1 MNERIVVKKPGDINA
16 LELKQESEPIPQAGQ
31 MKVRILAAG
40 VAFGDVLLRRGIGQ
54 MSFPVTPGY
63 DFVGVVETLGANTT
77 KYTVGESVA
86 GFPITGGYQ
95 QFICLPEAEL
105 IPVPQGLSPNE
116 VVSVILNYTTA
127 YQMLNRVAKLKPGA
141 TALFHGAAGGVG
153 TAMLQ
158 LAKLGGIKLYG
169 TVSAGKM
176 ELVKELGGVPINYQ
190 SNDFVQEI
198 RKLEPNGVDAVFD
211 AVGGQQLNR
220 SYQTLAKNGTLVMFG
235 TSSVV
240 QARNPILGLVATMA
254 RFAFLKLQPNRKR
267 VELYL
272 IPNAKKQ
279 QPEQFQQDVQ
289 TLLTLLKQGKIK
301 PQIAKVLPL
310 REAREAH
317 KLLEAAKV
325 MGKIILE
332 PHSS

>member
-16 LELKQESEPIPQAGQ
+16 LELVEEAEPIPQAGQ
-31 MKVRILAAG
+31 VKVRILAAG
-40 VAFGDVLLRRGIGQ
+40 VAFGDVLLRRGIGH
-54 MSFPVTPGY
+54 MAFPVTPGY
-63 DFVGVVETLGANTT
+63 DFVGVVEALGAGIT
-77 KYTVGESVA
+77 KYTLGEQVA

-95 QFICLPEAEL
+95 QFICLPEADL
-105 IPVPQGLSPNE
+105 IPIPQGLSPND

-127 YQMLNRVAKLKPGA
+127 YQLLNRAAHLRSGD
-141 TALFHGAAGGVG
+141 TALIHGAAGGVG

-158 LAKLGGIKLYG
+158 LAQLQGIKLYG
-169 TVSAGKM
+169 TVSGGKM
-176 ELVKELGGVPINYQ
+176 DLVRALGGVPIDYK
-190 SNDFVQEI
+190 STDFVEEI
-198 RKLEPNGVDAVFD
+198 KRLEPNGVDAVFD

-240 QARNPILGLVATMA
+240 QARNTILGLVATMA

-289 TLLTLLKQGKIK
+289 TLLTLLQQGKIK
-301 PQIAKVLPL
+301 PHIAKVLPL
-310 REAREAH
+310 TEAREAH

-325 MGKIILE
+325 TGKIILE

>member
-1 MNERIVVKKPGDINA
+1 M
-16 LELKQESEPIPQAGQ
+16 
-31 MKVRILAAG
+31 
-40 VAFGDVLLRRGIGQ
+40 
-54 MSFPVTPGY
+54 
-63 DFVGVVETLGANTT
+63 
-77 KYTVGESVA
+77 
-86 GFPITGGYQ
+86 
-95 QFICLPEAEL
+95 
-105 IPVPQGLSPNE
+105 
-116 VVSVILNYTTA
+116 
-127 YQMLNRVAKLKPGA
+127 AKLKPGA

-176 ELVKELGGVPINYQ
+176 ELVKEFGGVPINYQ

-240 QARNPILGLVATMA
+240 QARNTILGLVATMA
-254 RFAFLKLQPNRKR
+254 RFAFLKLQPNQKR

-279 QPEQFQQDVQ
+279 QPEQFKQDVQ
-289 TLLTLLKQGKIK
+289 TLLTLLQQGKIK

-325 MGKIILE
+325 TGKIILE